1 MKKTKRWIA
10 LTSALAL
17 TGVLVGG
24 SVAANGDAN
33 DPLVTLSYLDKVA
46 IPSVVSQVE
55 NNMILRQNEL
65 TKNFSNQV
73 SRYKSEMEAAIG
85 SGGSGSGGQSASYTL
100 VTLTKGQTMSLK
112 VGCELMLRVGSATV
126 NAGSG
131 PALIDMTT
139 GTDLQKGGALV
150 KNHLYMATIPD
161 RTLTPTADTVKLL
174 VRGDYSVK

>member
-46 IPSVVSQVE
+46 IPNVVSQVE

-65 TKNFSNQV
+65 AKNFTNQV

-85 SGGSGSGGQSASYTL
+85 SGGSGGQSASYTL
-100 VTLTKGQTMSLK
+100 VTLNKGQTMTLK
-112 VGCELMLRVGSATV
+112 VGCELMLRVGNATV

-139 GTDLQKGGALV
+139 GADLQKGGALV

-161 RTLTPTADTVKLL
+161 RTLTPTAGTVKLL
-174 VRGDYSVK
+174 VRGGYSVK